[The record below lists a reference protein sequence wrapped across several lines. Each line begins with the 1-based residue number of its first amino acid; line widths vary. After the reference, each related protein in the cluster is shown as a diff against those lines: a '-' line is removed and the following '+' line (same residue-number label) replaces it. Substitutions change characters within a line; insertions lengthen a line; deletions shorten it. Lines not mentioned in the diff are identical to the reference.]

1 MRNKEVAEKFYEL
14 AEVAELAGENPFKV
28 KAYLE
33 AARVIENLTM
43 PIEELAKENKLDDIK
58 GFSPASSATSASS

>member
-33 AARVIENLTM
+33 AARVIENLTI
-43 PIEELAKENKLDDIK
+43 PIEELAKENKLDEIK
-58 GFSPASSATSASS
+58 GVG

>member
-14 AEVAELAGENPFKV
+14 AEVAELAGDNPFKI

-33 AARVIENLTM
+33 AARVIENLTL
-43 PIEELAKENKLDDIK
+43 PIEDLAQQNKLTEVK
-58 GFSPASSATSASS
+58 GIGKSIDRKNY